1 MPPASPTLIEVD
13 RDLVE
18 SLRFAVLR
26 PQQHRPLRTHH
37 PRQAR
42 SGRAPAS
49 AQRDPHGRL
58 PGGVRPG
65 AAARRHRRPPH
76 LQGRGDRPRPRPAR
90 AQPHPQGRP
99 PGHARS
105 ARAGRAPRSHRGA
118 RAAPG
123 GGALVTLVQLATQRT
138 FRSLRIRN
146 YRLFFFG
153 QLVSVSGT
161 WMQQLAQD
169 WLVLRLTN
177 RSLPVGITT
186 ALQFAPVLVLGIWG
200 GLIAD
205 RGDKRRLLLAT
216 QGAMGALAL
225 ALGVLTATG
234 AVRLWMIYLLAL
246 LLGCVTS
253 FDMPARQSFVTEMV
267 GSKD

>member
-18 SLRFAVLR
+18 SLRLAVGRLARRLRQQNEGEITASQFFVLNTIAHYGPITLGKLASVERLRPPSVTRMVAFLEESGLVLR
-26 PQQHRPLRTHH
+26 RADTDDRRISRVEVTDL
-37 PRQAR
+37 
-42 SGRAPAS
+42 GRDLLA
-49 AQRDPHGRL
+49 
-58 PGGVRPG
+58 
-65 AAARRHRRPPH
+65 
-76 LQGRGDRPRPRPAR
+76 
-90 AQPHPQGRP
+90 
-99 PGHARS
+99 
-105 ARAGRAPRSHRGA
+105 RSHRGA

-186 ALQFAPVLVLGIWG
+186 ALQFAPV
-200 GLIAD
+200 
-205 RGDKRRLLLAT
+205 
-216 QGAMGALAL
+216 
-225 ALGVLTATG
+225 
-234 AVRLWMIYLLAL
+234 
-246 LLGCVTS
+246 
-253 FDMPARQSFVTEMV
+253 
-267 GSKD
+267 